1 MDAPEEESFA
11 LAFIKFPYCGSDA
24 EFQLLQRNFMDKYY
38 QEFEDTEENKLTY
51 TPIFNEYISLVEKY
65 IEEQLLERIP
75 GFNMAAFTTTLQHH
89 KDEVAG
95 DIFDMLLTFTDF
107 LAFKEMFLDYRAVSH
122 SCSLCQP
129 HRTTEQI
136 PSRPV
141 KHRPAARIVFFLTQE
156 KEGRGLDL
164 SSGLVVTSL
173 CKSSSVPASQNDLR
187 P

>member
-1 MDAPEEESFA
+1 
-11 LAFIKFPYCGSDA
+11 
-24 EFQLLQRNFMDKYY
+24 MDKYY

-75 GFNMAAFTTTLQHH
+75 GFNMAAFTTPSQHH

-107 LAFKEMFLDYRAVSH
+107 LAFKEIFLDYRA
-122 SCSLCQP
+122 
-129 HRTTEQI
+129 
-136 PSRPV
+136 
-141 KHRPAARIVFFLTQE
+141 E
-156 KEGRGLDL
+156 KEGRGLDS
-164 SSGLVVTSL
+164 SSGFVVTSL
-173 CKSSSVPASQNDLR
+173 RKSSVPASQHNLR